1 VLWQLEELFL
11 CHTNRFE
18 IKNSLQKPFIFNFF
32 SLSMVQIDWQYYK
45 LCLAVIE
52 YIDLAGCGPG
62 GKSQLHYKVDGA
74 RGLFADIGFT
84 IFGSLVFE
92 VTNPFHGSHIKFQCL
107 NTRRNKLSNRIRLP
121 N

>member
-1 VLWQLEELFL
+1 
-11 CHTNRFE
+11 
-18 IKNSLQKPFIFNFF
+18 
-32 SLSMVQIDWQYYK
+32 MVQIDWQYYK
-45 LCLAVIE
+45 HCLAVIE

-92 VTNPFHGSHIKFQCL
+92 DSPVLFPPEYADRTLDLRFKY
-107 NTRRNKLSNRIRLP
+107 
-121 N
+121 

>member
-1 VLWQLEELFL
+1 VLWQIEELFL

-18 IKNSLQKPFIFNFF
+18 IKNSLQKPFIFKKI

-84 IFGSLVFE
+84 IFGNLVFE
-92 VTNPFHGSHIKFQCL
+92 VTKPISRISL
-107 NTRRNKLSNRIRLP
+107 NFNV
-121 N
+121 